1 MNRRLGLGLAIGAG
15 YVLGRTKKTKPAFA
29 VGTVV
34 AGKRMRL
41 SPRALADLVS
51 HHLRNTPQVK
61 EIKEIGDQLHE
72 DLRGIGKTATAAL
85 LERRL
90 ESLATRLHDRT
101 ERIRDQLGPHTL
113 EGRDSGRTPER
124 SEEDAAEDSAP
135 PAFEERG
142 PGRSPRDGTG
152 RGGGGEEPMAD
163 HDVPEDEWEQEP
175 EPPRQKPAKKP
186 AAKKSPAKKTAA
198 KKTAAPAKKA
208 ARKTT
213 ATKATAKKDTGTKA
227 TGTKATA
234 TKATATKTSA
244 KKTSA
249 KKTSARKTVPTKAA
263 AKTAARR
270 TTRSRSPKEGGGDD

>member
-142 PGRSPRDGTG
+142 PGRSPGDGTG

-213 ATKATAKKDTGTKA
+213 AK
-227 TGTKATA
+227 
-234 TKATATKTSA
+234 KATATKTSA

-249 KKTSARKTVPTKAA
+249 RKTAPTKAA